1 MGFSAEDH
9 GLMARAVS
17 LTARGRE
24 TATPNPS
31 VGCVI
36 ARSGRILGEGWHEKA
51 GEAHAEARALAR
63 CAGEA
68 SGATVYLTL
77 EPCAHQGRTGPCVDA
92 LIAARVGRVVAALED
107 PNPLVSGKGFAR
119 LRDAGITVD
128 VGLMAAEATQA
139 HRGFLARMR
148 RGRPWL
154 RIKAAAS
161 LDGRTALGDGRSRWI
176 TGPDARRDVHA
187 LRARSCAMVTG
198 IGTVLAD
205 DPQLT
210 VRDVPCRRQPRRAV
224 IDSRLE
230 TPPEAQ
236 ILAGGGTILFA
247 ANEVPDRQRALEA
260 KGAEI
265 VQVPGPGGKTD
276 LAEVARHLGSLG
288 FNEVTVESGAKL
300 HASLIQAGVVDE
312 LVLYVSPKLLGNTAA
327 GLFALPELASLGDA
341 LQPRIID
348 VRQVGSDLRITAY
361 LER

>member
-1 MGFSAEDH
+1 MAFSAEDH
-9 GLMARAVS
+9 ALMARAVA
-17 LTARGRE
+17 LTAKGRE
-24 TATPNPS
+24 TATPNPA

-36 ARSGRILGEGWHEKA
+36 ARGGRVLGEGWHEKA
-51 GEAHAEARALAR
+51 GEAHAEIRAL
-63 CAGEA
+63 EA
-68 SGATVYLTL
+68 CGGDAAGATAYLTL
-77 EPCAHQGRTGPCVDA
+77 EPCAHQGRTGPCVEA
-92 LIAARVGRVVAALED
+92 LIGARVGRVVAALED

-119 LRDAGITVD
+119 LREAGIAVE
-128 VGLMAAEATQA
+128 VGLLAAAASEA

-187 LRARSCAMVTG
+187 LRARSCAMLTG

-210 VRDVPCRRQPRRAV
+210 VRDAPCRRQPRRAV

-230 TPPEAQ
+230 TPPGAK
-236 ILAGGGTILFA
+236 ILEGGATVIYA
-247 ANEVPDRQRALEA
+247 ANDLPERQRALEA
-260 KGAEI
+260 KGAQ
-265 VQVPGPGGKTD
+265 VVHVPGPGGKTD
-276 LAEVARHLGSLG
+276 LAGVARHLASLG

-327 GLFALPELASLGDA
+327 GLFALPGLENLDDA
-341 LQPRIID
+341 LQPRIVD

-361 LER
+361 LEG